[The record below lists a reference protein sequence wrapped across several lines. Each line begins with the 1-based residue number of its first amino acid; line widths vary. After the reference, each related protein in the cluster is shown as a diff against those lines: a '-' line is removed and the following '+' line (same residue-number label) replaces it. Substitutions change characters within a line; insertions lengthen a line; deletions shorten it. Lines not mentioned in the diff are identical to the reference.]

1 MLTMMEQN
9 GSKSGRGKDDSQRN
23 KADGQKIHK
32 PASFNITRMWS
43 SVGFKLFI
51 IIFVSILACVLTV
64 GLISYSE
71 AKQMV
76 EDNVSEAS
84 HQTIVQA
91 SDNLDVVFKTY
102 EDFTMQLLVDKDFF
116 ALARNIAGHEDES
129 VRYSSAK
136 ALSDKFRAYSLSQQS
151 VKGMMLLP
159 VKQGLHVVASGS
171 SLSTKAETLKDS
183 DWYRKTL
190 ELNGKTLWIAPQEG
204 GISYDSKTPTIGL
217 SRLMKDGVS
226 SEASYILLLEMDAA
240 TFSGRYA
247 SVELGEGSSLA
258 IIDGE
263 GKYVLAEDASL
274 IGQAASITLPAENS
288 KLAHGSWKGMTSD
301 GSEVLAVYKTF
312 QAMDWKLVGTIPV
325 KTLTK
330 DAEAIRSLTWITALA
345 AALIAVAIGALVI
358 MMIARPLVKLRN
370 LMLQGAD
377 GNLAVRSSI
386 RKRRDEIGAL
396 SDSFNRMMLQ
406 MSELAHEATHSAQAV
421 LSTASRLSDASL
433 KTSSA
438 AKEIAVA
445 TEEIAGGA
453 SNLAAEAE
461 RGSQLTGHIDAGMKQ
476 VMSASGI
483 MLASA
488 AQVERASEQGTAYME
503 QLLEKTGLTEA
514 MTSSMAEKVEAL
526 KDSTASISGI
536 LEVLNQLTK
545 QTNILSLNAAIEAA
559 RAGTAGKGFM
569 VVADEI
575 RKLAEQSRQSIEI
588 VARTTDTIRHG
599 IEETVQVL
607 SQAYPIFREQIGS
620 VKEANGI
627 FISVQ
632 QQMEQFVNGLG
643 SVTHS
648 VAELEHSQAALSEA
662 MLSVSS
668 VADQS
673 SATSEEVASLS
684 HEQLSISEHLV
695 SLSGELNEVSS
706 RLKESLAQ
714 FNMGERV

>member
-1 MLTMMEQN
+1 MLTKMEQD
-9 GSKSGRGKDDSQRN
+9 GSKSERNRDELKSGKPRN
-23 KADGQKIHK
+23 QELHKI
-32 PASFNITRMWS
+32 ASFNITRIWA

-51 IIFVSILACVLTV
+51 IIFVGILACVLTV
-64 GLISYSE
+64 GLISYSQ

-76 EDNVSEAS
+76 EENVSEAS

-91 SDNLDVVFKTY
+91 ADNLDVVFKTY

-136 ALSDKFRAYSLSQQS
+136 ALSDKFRGYALSQQS
-151 VKGMMLLP
+151 VKGMILLP

-171 SLSTKAETLKDS
+171 SLSTKAEALKES

-190 ELNGKTLWIAPQEG
+190 ELNGKTHWIAPQAG

-217 SRLMKDGVS
+217 SRLLKDGVS
-226 SEASYILLLEMDAA
+226 SDASYILLLEMDAA

-247 SVELGEGSSLA
+247 SVELGEGSALA
-258 IIDGE
+258 IVDRE
-263 GKYVLAEDASL
+263 GKYVLAQDAAL
-274 IGQAASITLPAENS
+274 IGQAASISVPS
-288 KLAHGSWKGMTSD
+288 DDGSWKGLTTD

-325 KTLTK
+325 KALTQ

-345 AALIAVAIGALVI
+345 AALIAVAIGGLVI
-358 MMIARPLVKLRN
+358 MTIARPLVKLRN

-386 RKRRDEIGAL
+386 RKRRDEIGGL
-396 SDSFNRMMLQ
+396 SDSFNRMMGQ
-406 MSELAHEATHSAQAV
+406 MTELAQEATRSAEAV
-421 LSTASRLSDASL
+421 LATASRLSDASH

-445 TEEIAGGA
+445 TEEIASGS
-453 SNLAAEAE
+453 SNLASEAD
-461 RGSQLTGHIDAGMKQ
+461 RGSQLTGRIDAGMKQ
-476 VMSASGI
+476 VLSASEM

-503 QLLEKTGLTEA
+503 QLLEKTGMTEA
-514 MTSSMAEKVEAL
+514 MTSSMAEKVDAL
-526 KDSTASISGI
+526 KDSTASIAGI
-536 LEVLNQLTK
+536 LEVMQQLTK

-588 VARTTDTIRHG
+588 VARTTETIRHG
-599 IEETVQVL
+599 IDETVQVL
-607 SQAYPIFREQIGS
+607 SQAYPIFQEQIGS

-632 QQMEQFVNGLG
+632 QQMAQFVQGLD
-643 SVTHS
+643 SVTGS

-684 HEQLSISEHLV
+684 HEQLGISGSLV
-695 SLSGELNEVSS
+695 SLSGELNEVST

-714 FNMGERV
+714 FNMEKRA

>member
-1 MLTMMEQN
+1 M
-9 GSKSGRGKDDSQRN
+9 
-23 KADGQKIHK
+23 
-32 PASFNITRMWS
+32 
-43 SVGFKLFI
+43 
-51 IIFVSILACVLTV
+51 TV
-64 GLISYSE
+64 GLISYSQ

-76 EDNVSEAS
+76 EENVSEAS

-91 SDNLDVVFKTY
+91 ADNLDVVFKTY

-116 ALARNIAGHEDES
+116 ALARDIAGHEDES

-136 ALSDKFRAYSLSQQS
+136 ALSDKFRAYALSQQS

-159 VKQGLHVVASGS
+159 VKEGLHVVASGS
-171 SLSTKAETLKDS
+171 SLSTKAEAIKDS

-190 ELNGKTLWIAPQEG
+190 ELDGKTQWIAPHSG

-217 SRLMKDGVS
+217 SRLLKDGVS
-226 SEASYILLLEMDAA
+226 SDASYILLLEMDAA

-247 SVELGEGSSLA
+247 SVELGEGSALA
-258 IIDGE
+258 IVDRE
-263 GKYVLAEDASL
+263 GKYVLAEDAAL
-274 IGQAASITLPAENS
+274 IGQAASIRLPSEDTQPS
-288 KLAHGSWKGMTSD
+288 DGSWNGITTD

-325 KTLTK
+325 KALTK

-358 MMIARPLVKLRN
+358 MTIARPLVRLRN

-386 RKRRDEIGAL
+386 RKRRDEIGGL
-396 SDSFNRMMLQ
+396 SDSFNRMMAQ
-406 MSELAHEATHSAQAV
+406 MTELAHEATRSAEAV
-421 LSTASRLSDASL
+421 HATATQLSDASI
-433 KTSSA
+433 KTSAA

-445 TEEIAGGA
+445 TEEIASGA
-453 SNLAAEAE
+453 SNLASEAE
-461 RGSQLTGHIDAGMKQ
+461 RGSQLTGRIDAGMKQ
-476 VMSASGI
+476 VMSASE
-483 MLASA
+483 MMQASA

-503 QLLEKTGLTEA
+503 HLLEKTGMTEA
-514 MTSSMAEKVEAL
+514 MTSSMVEKVEAL
-526 KDSTASISGI
+526 KESTASITGI
-536 LEVLNQLTK
+536 LEVMHQLTK

-559 RAGTAGKGFM
+559 RAGAAGKGFM

-588 VARTTDTIRHG
+588 VARTTESIRHG

-607 SQAYPIFREQIGS
+607 SQAYPIFQEQIGS

-632 QQMEQFVNGLG
+632 QQMEQFVQGLD
-643 SVTHS
+643 SVTSS
-648 VAELEHSQAALSEA
+648 VAELEQSQAALSEA

-684 HEQLSISEHLV
+684 HEQLGISGNLV
-695 SLSGELNEVSS
+695 SLSGELNEVST
-706 RLKESLAQ
+706 RLKDSLAQ
-714 FNMGERV
+714 FNMGERA